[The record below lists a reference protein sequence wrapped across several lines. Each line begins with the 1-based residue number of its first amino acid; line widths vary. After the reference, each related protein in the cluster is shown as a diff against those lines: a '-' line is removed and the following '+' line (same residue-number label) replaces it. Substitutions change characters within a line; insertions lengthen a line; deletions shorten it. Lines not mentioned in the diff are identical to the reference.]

1 MKKRFVKLSV
11 LLFVILLPVLGFAS
25 AKSLMER
32 GLREYSRYNY
42 HDAFVR
48 FNKVYYQLPTEVN
61 PYASSSLFMMILS
74 LYSQDRHEEV
84 ITWSGVFLDQF
95 KDSRYYADVL
105 FLQSKSL
112 MKTNR
117 YFLSASFA
125 LKAGY
130 AADYESLQNKALD
143 FTRQI
148 SAYYLS
154 QKDILALRVIVGS
167 RPELRYIDL
176 LLADKMNEE
185 GENTA
190 ARRILTETKTTLMEL
205 FEVSYYNQILENLAS
220 PRKRIDL
227 AVILP
232 ISGTDNHSGQLLLNG
247 MLYALDRFK
256 NDLTY
261 DVNLVILDNE
271 SDIHKSIQYAEFAGD
286 MVDVIAILGPLT
298 SSDAIAMAP
307 VCKHKNIPMFMPTAT
322 RDGLAAM
329 GPELFQLNPDQD
341 ERAYALA
348 SYAMDSLKYET
359 FAILAP
365 ADDYGRRISDSFSE
379 TVAKKGGRVIRR
391 EWFTDANDL
400 KSQFSRIRRTA
411 FELQASDTLDT
422 TNILLNPDLKL
433 ITESDSL
440 KIPLKSVDAFYL
452 PVYQHQIQTVA
463 PQIAFFNFNTRLLG
477 DGNWLDEELL
487 SRYRRYLNRIIIST
501 DHVMLANDSRFRMF
515 NEEYFNQVN
524 SSPERLTIYGYE
536 TMVLM
541 LNLIE
546 NGYTSRESLKNAMS
560 GMGEFKGVIR
570 NIRFSDRK
578 PRVNTAVRILEF
590 NNNVIRTLQE

>member
-1 MKKRFVKLSV
+1 MKRHFIKLFI
-11 LLFVILLPVLGFAS
+11 LLMLILLPVNGFAS

-32 GLREYSRYNY
+32 GLREYDRKNY

-48 FNKVYYQLPTEVN
+48 FNKVYHQLPVEVN
-61 PYASSSLFMMILS
+61 PYASSALFMMIRS
-74 LYSQDRHEEV
+74 LYFQDQYEEV
-84 ITWSGVFLDQF
+84 ITWSGIFLDTF
-95 KDSRYYADVL
+95 KESRYYADVL
-105 FLQSKSL
+105 FLLSRSL
-112 MKTNR
+112 LKTNQ

-130 AADYESLQNKALD
+130 ASDYESLRIKALD
-143 FTRQI
+143 FVRQI
-148 SAYYLS
+148 SKYYLS
-154 QKDILALRVIVGS
+154 QNDILSLRVIAGS
-167 RPELRYIDL
+167 RPELRYINL
-176 LLADKMNEE
+176 LLAEKMSEE
-185 GENTA
+185 GESAA
-190 ARRILTETKTTLMEL
+190 ARRILAESKTTLMEL
-205 FEVSYYNQILENLAS
+205 FEVNYYNQILEKTS
-220 PRKRIDL
+220 SIRKRVDL

-232 ISGTDNHSGQLLLNG
+232 LSGTENHSGKSLLNG
-247 MLYALDRFK
+247 ILYGLDRFK

-261 DVNLVILDNE
+261 DVNLIILDNE

-286 MVDVIAILGPLT
+286 MKDVIAILGPLT
-298 SSDAIAMAP
+298 SPDAIAMAP
-307 VCKHKNIPMFMPTAT
+307 VCKYKNIPMFMPTAT

-329 GPELFQLNPDQD
+329 GFELFQLNPDQD

-348 SYAMDSLKYET
+348 SYAIDSLKYET

-391 EWFTDANDL
+391 EWFSDANDL

-422 TNILLNPDLKL
+422 TNVLLNPDLELK
-433 ITESDSL
+433 TESDSL
-440 KIPLKSVDAFYL
+440 KISLKSVDAFYL
-452 PVYQHQIQTVA
+452 PIYQQQIQTVA
-463 PQIAFFNFNTRLLG
+463 PQLAFFNFNTRLLG
-477 DGNWLDEELL
+477 DGNWLNEELL
-487 SRYRRYLNRIIIST
+487 SRYRRYVNRIIIST
-501 DHVMLANDSRFRMF
+501 DHVMLANDTRFRMF
-515 NEEYFNQVN
+515 NEEYFNHVE
-524 SSPERLTIYGYE
+524 SSPDRLTIYGYE

-541 LNLIE
+541 LNFIE

-560 GMGEFKGVIR
+560 EMGEFKGVIR

>member
-1 MKKRFVKLSV
+1 LKKRFVKLSV

>member
-1 MKKRFVKLSV
+1 MKRRFIKLFI
-11 LLFVILLPVLGFAS
+11 LLMLILLPVNGFAS

-32 GLREYSRYNY
+32 GLREYDRKNY
-42 HDAFVR
+42 YDSFVR
-48 FNKVYYQLPTEVN
+48 FNKVYHQLPVDVN
-61 PYASSSLFMMILS
+61 PYASSALFMMIRS
-74 LYSQDRHEEV
+74 LYFQDQYEEV
-84 ITWSGVFLDQF
+84 IAWSGIFLDTF
-95 KDSRYYADVL
+95 KESRYYADVL
-105 FLQSKSL
+105 FLLSRSL
-112 MKTNR
+112 LKTNQ

-130 AADYESLQNKALD
+130 AADYESLRINALD
-143 FTRQI
+143 FVRQI
-148 SAYYLS
+148 STYYLS
-154 QKDILALRVIVGS
+154 QNDILSLRVIAGS
-167 RPELRYIDL
+167 RPELRYINL
-176 LLADKMNEE
+176 LLAEKMNEE
-185 GENTA
+185 GESAA
-190 ARRILTETKTTLMEL
+190 ARRILVELKTTLMEL
-205 FEVSYYNQILENLAS
+205 FEVNYYNQILEKTS
-220 PRKRIDL
+220 SIQKRVDL

-232 ISGTDNHSGQLLLNG
+232 LSGTENHSGKSLLNG
-247 MLYALDRFK
+247 MLYGLDRFK

-261 DVNLVILDNE
+261 DVNLIILDNE

-286 MVDVIAILGPLT
+286 MRDVIAILGPLT
-298 SSDAIAMAP
+298 SPDAIAMAP
-307 VCKHKNIPMFMPTAT
+307 VCKYKNIPMFMPTAT

-329 GPELFQLNPDQD
+329 GLEMFQLNPDQD

-348 SYAMDSLKYET
+348 SYAIDSLKYET

-391 EWFTDANDL
+391 EWFSDANDL

-422 TNILLNPDLKL
+422 TNVLLNPDLELK
-433 ITESDSL
+433 TESDSL
-440 KIPLKSVDAFYL
+440 KISLKSVDAFYL
-452 PVYQHQIQTVA
+452 PIYQQQIQTVA
-463 PQIAFFNFNTRLLG
+463 PQLAFFNFNTRLLG
-477 DGNWLDEELL
+477 DGNWLNEELL
-487 SRYRRYLNRIIIST
+487 SRYRRYVNRIIIST
-501 DHVMLANDSRFRMF
+501 DHVMLANDTRFRMF
-515 NEEYFNQVN
+515 NEEYFNHVE
-524 SSPERLTIYGYE
+524 SSPDRLTIYGYE

-541 LNLIE
+541 LNFIE

-560 GMGEFKGVIR
+560 EMGEFKGVIR